1 MGVSDTSIQAYHE
14 HGDEGKIGKQCRLI
28 LSKMR
33 EGRDYSRREMAKE
46 FELELSSV
54 CGRVNELVAV
64 GLLEELESRP
74 CKITNKTIHPVRL
87 SRSSV

>member
-1 MGVSDTSIQAYHE
+1 MSVSNTSIKAYHE

-33 EGRDYSRREMAKE
+33 KGKDYSRREIAKE
-46 FELELSSV
+46 FALELSSV
-54 CGRVNELVAV
+54 CGRVNELLAI

-74 CKITNKTIHPVRL
+74 CTVTSKPIHPVRL
-87 SRSSV
+87 AQ